1 MFDRGVL
8 RLALVSRGTFSAC
21 LSHPN
26 QETPRRSE
34 TREAES
40 CPDVTNEVLGEADN
54 NAHRCVG
61 QSSAVDANSRVENTT
76 QDEGIMAGKFEN
88 KVAIVTGGGSGIGK
102 ATAELFAK
110 EGAKVLIG
118 DLPTG
123 NGERVANSIGAV
135 FVATD
140 VRNSKAIEKLVRTAI
155 DQHGRLDVMFN
166 NAGIGIVSP
175 FLETTEETYSKTIGI
190 DLDGVYWGVKA
201 AGQVMVA
208 QKSGAIVSTASVAG
222 IRGSVGLSAYNAA
235 KHGVVGITRAAALE
249 FAPAGVRVNCIC
261 PGIIDTPL
269 VAVAFGASE
278 EIRETMHRFHPLG
291 RMGKPE
297 EVARCVLFL
306 ASDDASFVTG
316 HALVVDGGVSA
327 GVGTTEGITSH

>member
-1 MFDRGVL
+1 M
-8 RLALVSRGTFSAC
+8 
-21 LSHPN
+21 
-26 QETPRRSE
+26 
-34 TREAES
+34 AEGRIA
-40 CPDVTNEVLGEADN
+40 NKI
-54 NAHRCVG
+54 
-61 QSSAVDANSRVENTT
+61 AV
-76 QDEGIMAGKFEN
+76 
-88 KVAIVTGGGSGIGK
+88 VTGGGSGIGR

-110 EGAKVLIG
+110 EGARVVIG
-118 DLPTG
+118 DLPKSH
-123 NGERVANSIGAV
+123 GEEVAKSIGAT

-140 VRNSKAIEKLVRTAI
+140 VSDPKAIEKLVRSAT
-155 DQHGRLDVMFN
+155 DKHGRLDIMFN

-175 FLETTEETYSKTIGI
+175 FLDTSHETYSKTIGI

-208 QKSGAIVSTASVAG
+208 QKSGAIVNTASVAG
-222 IRGSVGLSAYNAA
+222 IRGSIGLSAYNAA

-249 FAPAGVRVNCIC
+249 FAHAGVRVNCIC

-269 VAVAFGASE
+269 VAVAFGATE

-297 EVARCVLFL
+297 EIAKCVLFL

>member
-1 MFDRGVL
+1 MANGRIADR
-8 RLALVSRGTFSAC
+8 
-21 LSHPN
+21 
-26 QETPRRSE
+26 
-34 TREAES
+34 
-40 CPDVTNEVLGEADN
+40 
-54 NAHRCVG
+54 
-61 QSSAVDANSRVENTT
+61 
-76 QDEGIMAGKFEN
+76 
-88 KVAIVTGGGSGIGK
+88 VAIVTGGGSGIGK
-102 ATAELFAK
+102 ATAELFAH
-110 EGAKVLIG
+110 EGAKVVIG

-123 NGERVANSIGAV
+123 GGEQVAKSIGAT

-140 VRNSKAIEKLVRTAI
+140 VSEPRAIEKLVRAAT
-155 DQHGRLDVMFN
+155 DKFGRLDIMFN

-175 FLETTEETYSKTIGI
+175 LLETTEETYSKTIGV
-190 DLDGVYWGVKA
+190 DLDGVYWGLKF
-201 AGQVMVA
+201 AGRVMVA
-208 QKSGAIVSTASVAG
+208 QKRGAIVNTASVAG

-269 VAVAFGASE
+269 VATAFGATE

-291 RMGKPE
+291 RMGKAE

-316 HALVVDGGVSA
+316 HALVVDGGLS
-327 GVGTTEGITSH
+327 VGTGNTEGITTN